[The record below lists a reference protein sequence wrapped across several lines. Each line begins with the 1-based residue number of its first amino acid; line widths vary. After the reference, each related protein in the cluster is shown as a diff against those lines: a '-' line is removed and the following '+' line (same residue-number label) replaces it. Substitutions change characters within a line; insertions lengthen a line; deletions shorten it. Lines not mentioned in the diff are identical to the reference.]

1 LRPELDW
8 IVTSEAQNGYR
19 FGYELGKRDIDFSL
33 LPTFLEAQ
41 RKAGENASVFFLGG
55 YFRSLFEK
63 NQQKWEEQLDVLIE
77 DAKLNVMVPELT
89 WYIASFVPKTLF
101 REEGKICLAREVL
114 VRYGARKDVRSNLMN
129 NFSSE
134 GWTGPASLHYQQK
147 KQQLLDFKKE
157 EDNENVK
164 RWIDEY
170 VSILNQE
177 IEQAKIEEER
187 RGF

>member
-1 LRPELDW
+1 
-8 IVTSEAQNGYR
+8 
-19 FGYELGKRDIDFSL
+19 
-33 LPTFLEAQ
+33 
-41 RKAGENASVFFLGG
+41 
-55 YFRSLFEK
+55 
-63 NQQKWEEQLDVLIE
+63 
-77 DAKLNVMVPELT
+77 
-89 WYIASFVPKTLF
+89 
-101 REEGKICLAREVL
+101 LAREVL